1 MKRRSILLLLSI
13 FISTLS
19 LGQKLGDYYVSIPS
33 DSTLNCRLRFLSDST
48 VELSNVPRHIGGRLT
63 MAFKY
68 TKTETTIEILPGLL
82 TKQDSLSLNA
92 FGLNYF
98 IKPVIRLTKIDGG
111 FIDYSKSLIY
121 VRQKDFGDNPDVAY
135 IVDGK
140 IFIQDVGVTDGYGLI
155 KKNPSTNKALQ
166 KKLKGVN
173 KDNCTIEIVRGLEAY
188 KRYGIKRVYGVVVIT
203 TKQ

>member
-1 MKRRSILLLLSI
+1 M
-13 FISTLS
+13 
-19 LGQKLGDYYVSIPS
+19 
-33 DSTLNCRLRFLSDST
+33 
-48 VELSNVPRHIGGRLT
+48 GGRLT

-68 TKTETTIEILPGLL
+68 TKTDTTIDVFPNTL

-92 FGLNYF
+92 FGLTYF
-98 IKPVIRLTKIDGG
+98 IKPIIRLIKIEGG

-121 VRQKDFGDNPDVAY
+121 VRQKDFGYNPDLAY
-135 IVDGK
+135 IIDGK
-140 IFIQDVGVTDGYGLI
+140 TFIQDVGVTDGYGLI
-155 KKNPSTNKALQ
+155 KKRPKTNKALQ

-188 KRYGIKRVYGVVVIT
+188 KRYGIKRVYGAVIII

>member
-1 MKRRSILLLLSI
+1 MTRRSNLLLLSI
-13 FISTLS
+13 IISTLS
-19 LGQKLGDYYVSIPS
+19 FGQKLGDYYISIPS

-48 VELSNVPRHIGGRLT
+48 VELSNVPRHMGGRLT

-68 TKTETTIEILPGLL
+68 TKTDTTIVVLPGTLS
-82 TKQDSLSLNA
+82 KQDSLSLNA
-92 FGLNYF
+92 FGLTYF
-98 IKPVIRLTKIDGG
+98 IKPFIRLIKIEGG

-121 VRQKDFGDNPDVAY
+121 VRQKDFGYNPDVAY
-135 IVDGK
+135 IIDK
-140 IFIQDVGVTDGYGLI
+140 KTFIQDVGVTDGYGLI
-155 KKNPSTNKALQ
+155 KKWPKTNKALQ

-188 KRYGIKRVYGVVVIT
+188 KRYGIKRVYGAVIIT

>member
-1 MKRRSILLLLSI
+1 MTRRSILLLLSI

-48 VELSNVPRHIGGRLT
+48 VELSNVPRHMGGRLT

-135 IVDGK
+135 IVDRK

-155 KKNPSTNKALQ
+155 KKNPRTNKALQ

>member
-1 MKRRSILLLLSI
+1 
-13 FISTLS
+13 
-19 LGQKLGDYYVSIPS
+19 
-33 DSTLNCRLRFLSDST
+33 
-48 VELSNVPRHIGGRLT
+48 